1 MGDVLLTL
9 VLHHGCKF
17 VWKPFVEYIGGHI
30 NVWENVDIDKLSI
43 TMLKEYFEEYGY
55 TEDDYKRSLEFYY
68 EHNLEQKRVAARN
81 DEARV
86 VGRVAPTETP
96 NNRKG
101 LVDEHESH
109 CEAEDEDVEGE
120 DADDE
125 NVVDDQDAKGED
137 ADDEDALAGIN
148 DEASSSQRGQT
159 KWKACNLPINGL
171 VHENEKAEFHARQE
185 VQDNELNFVD
195 CEYHFEELNNG
206 KVSDSEDDEAS
217 HLSLIK
223 MHVLVKCIYD

>member
-55 TEDDYKRSLEFYY
+55 TEDDYKRVHWL
-68 EHNLEQKRVAARN
+68 NL
-81 DEARV
+81 D
-86 VGRVAPTETP
+86 
-96 NNRKG
+96 NRKG